1 MQSIKKN
8 ILYGFLVWVIPFL
21 SSFPF
26 FTREGEMLIDKIFF
40 KTIMIIIGTL
50 VGVFL
55 IVNYFKSVEKNYI
68 KEGVLL
74 GLSWL
79 FINWGLD
86 IVVLI
91 PMANM
96 TYSNYFIEIGL
107 RYLSFPIMTVGIAY
121 LLNYRHLKQIV

>member
-8 ILYGFLVWVIPFL
+8 ILYGFLVWLIPFI

-50 VGVFL
+50 VGVFF
-55 IVNYFKSVEKNYI
+55 IVNYFKSVEKNFI
-68 KEGVLL
+68 KEGVLV
-74 GLSWL
+74 GVSWL
-79 FINWGLD
+79 LINWGLD
-86 IVVLI
+86 FVVLI
-91 PMANM
+91 PMADM

-107 RYLSFPIMTVGIAY
+107 RYLSLPIIAIGAGY
-121 LLNYRHLKQIV
+121 LLKYKSIKK